1 MTQGHISTEPHD
13 ASQTPGHE
21 HHEPHVLPIS
31 VYLAVWAALV
41 ILTAVTVIVSRFDFG
56 SANTLIALLVAT
68 IKGSLVA
75 LFFMHLYYD
84 NKLNLIIL
92 VSSLLFVSI
101 FFTPT
106 LIDLATRGALDP
118 LKGRHYFK
126 MYTAQ
131 PVPMPA
137 APAPTAAA
145 PAPAAPT
152 PAAPAGEHPATVL
165 PTSPAGE
172 AMPTPPTAHTGL
184 NSPAQGGMVETG
196 PVAKPNPNK
205 PITPG
210 AAAEAPA
217 TTVPGATAPAHPVP
231 AQPHPVPAHQ

>member
-1 MTQGHISTEPHD
+1 MTQANISTNPHD
-13 ASQTPGHE
+13 GSETPGHE
-21 HHEPHVLPIS
+21 HHEPHILPIS

-41 ILTAVTVIVSRFDFG
+41 VLTAVTVAVSRFDFG

-106 LIDLATRGALDP
+106 LIDLATRGTLDP
-118 LKGRHYFK
+118 LKGQHYYK
-126 MYTAQ
+126 MYTAK

-137 APAPTAAA
+137 PA
-145 PAPAAPT
+145 PAPAAPAAGAPAAT
-152 PAAPAGEHPATVL
+152 PAPAAPAGDHA
-165 PTSPAGE
+165 A
-172 AMPTPPTAHTGL
+172 
-184 NSPAQGGMVETG
+184 
-196 PVAKPNPNK
+196 
-205 PITPG
+205 PG
-210 AAAEAPA
+210 AAPAPA
-217 TTVPGATAPAHPVP
+217 EHGAAAPSAQPDPHHPIQPGTVADAPAPKAPGAAAPAHPVP
-231 AQPHPVPAHQ
+231 AQPQPLPAKQ